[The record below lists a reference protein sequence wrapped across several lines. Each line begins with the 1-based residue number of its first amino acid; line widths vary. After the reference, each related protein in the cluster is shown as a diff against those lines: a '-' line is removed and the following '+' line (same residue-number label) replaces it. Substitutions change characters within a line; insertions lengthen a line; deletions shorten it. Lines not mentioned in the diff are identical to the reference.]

1 MFLLNSGGNSP
12 DIPWEDIIG
21 MRNRLIHAY
30 YRIDLNR
37 VWDTVTVDIPPLRIL
52 LEKIVADYWMD

>member
-1 MFLLNSGGNSP
+1 
-12 DIPWEDIIG
+12 